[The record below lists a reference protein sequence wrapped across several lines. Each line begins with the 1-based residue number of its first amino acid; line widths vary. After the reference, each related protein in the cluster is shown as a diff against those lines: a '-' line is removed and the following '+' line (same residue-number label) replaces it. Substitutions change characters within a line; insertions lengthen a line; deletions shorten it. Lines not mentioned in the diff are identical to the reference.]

1 VSNRAEIEAKLKVD
15 SLEAVEPR
23 LADCGASFHSENL
36 QTDYYFDTAEKELT
50 RTDQCVRLRR
60 EKKGERERVIIT
72 YKGAKEADDYKKRR
86 EIEFE
91 VQDAGEAESF
101 LNALGYHRALVFN
114 KRRRL
119 WELGGCEVALDELP
133 LIGVFVEIEGPNA
146 DEIRRVQT
154 QLALTDVPHVMDS
167 YATLIAQRLV
177 QLGLEQT
184 EVFL

>member
-1 VSNRAEIEAKLKVD
+1 MELPVSMHAEIEAKLKVD

-23 LADCGASFHSENL
+23 LVDCGASFRAENV
-36 QTDYYFDTAEKELT
+36 QTDHYFDTAEKELT

-60 EKKGERERVIIT
+60 EQKGERERLIIT

-114 KRRRL
+114 KGSWAVVRWRWMNCR
-119 WELGGCEVALDELP
+119 
-133 LIGVFVEIEGPNA
+133 
-146 DEIRRVQT
+146 
-154 QLALTDVPHVMDS
+154 
-167 YATLIAQRLV
+167 
-177 QLGLEQT
+177 
-184 EVFL
+184 